1 MRGGIRFILTVVSLL
16 IVSPGFALAQP
27 EGSSAKEKGK
37 PRKSDF
43 EIVRV
48 PKGKKAICTPIFF
61 CRTSA
66 PKAKAAAE
74 NNAQKKEPFTKK
86 KQIDWCT
93 KYASEILKRK
103 VEPSQLLLVQIEPS
117 VNLSRLKQISTELKK
132 MAKCKGSWPPNQ
144 PVNLSTLFSRDSK
157 KQVDFMSND
166 KRDSEDGTA
175 GILGEPAGD
184 DASGRGIVLLQP
196 DPATSAKQA
205 ALIGPDYSDSSYV
218 TNVNSIPSED
228 ECSDGLEWWEIVPPG

>member
-1 MRGGIRFILTVVSLL
+1 MRGGIRFICTIVSLL
-16 IVSPGFALAQP
+16 IVSPGLALAQP

-48 PKGKKAICTPIFF
+48 PKGKKAVCTPIFF

-103 VEPSQLLLVQIEPS
+103 VGPSQLLLVQIEPS
-117 VNLSRLKQISTELKK
+117 VDLSRLKKISTELKK

-144 PVNLSTLFSRDSK
+144 PVNLSTLFNRDSK
-157 KQVDFMSND
+157 KQVALMSNG
-166 KRDSEDGTA
+166 KRDSEDETA
-175 GILGEPAGD
+175 GILGEPATD
-184 DASGRGIVLLQP
+184 DTSGRGIVLLQP
-196 DPATSAKQA
+196 DPAIPPEQA
-205 ALIGPDYSDSSYV
+205 ALLGPDYSDSSYV